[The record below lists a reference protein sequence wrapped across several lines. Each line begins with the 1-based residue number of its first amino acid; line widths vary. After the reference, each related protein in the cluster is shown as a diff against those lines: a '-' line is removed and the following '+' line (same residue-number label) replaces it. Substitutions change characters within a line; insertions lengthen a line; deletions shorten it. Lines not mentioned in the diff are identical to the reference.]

1 MINATGNV
9 EHDVG
14 MLLEI
19 FIKTTVVNQI
29 IREPLGV

>member
-1 MINATGNV
+1 MINALGSE

-19 FIKTTVVNQI
+19 FIKHSVVNEI
-29 IREPLGV
+29 VRGTL